1 MNPQETHIF
10 LHILSESA
18 TQKLD
23 LILAQ
28 GETLMADVKT
38 VLQIITDLDTE
49 TNDVAAKVDAIVAQ
63 NDALKL
69 QIANGSPATQADIDA
84 ISDGLTPISARLK
97 ALGANPTDPIPA

>member
-1 MNPQETHIF
+1 MNSQETHIY
-10 LHILSESA
+10 LHLLSESA

-23 LILAQ
+23 LLLAQ
-28 GETLMADVKT
+28 GVHLMADVSSIKQL
-38 VLQIITDLDTE
+38 VTDLDTE

-97 ALGANPTDPIPA
+97 AIGASPEDPIPA

>member
-28 GETLMADVKT
+28 GETLMADVTSIKQL
-38 VLQIITDLDTE
+38 VVDLDTE
-49 TNDVAAKVDAIVAQ
+49 TNDVAAKVDAQTAAIA
-63 NDALKL
+63 DLKA
-69 QIANGSPATQADIDA
+69 QIAEGIPVTQEDLNA